1 MLLLVDAQRPVHELP
16 ADWARKLIV
25 APGPVCFM
33 RLSAGTAHVGLVEHT
48 RAVGSDEMKHEVD
61 QEIRRQ
67 RGDDHDSGHPC
78 PARSS
83 STTSGVRF
91 GGLPL
96 VVLIARL

>member
-1 MLLLVDAQRPVHELP
+1 
-16 ADWARKLIV
+16 
-25 APGPVCFM
+25 
-33 RLSAGTAHVGLVEHT
+33 
-48 RAVGSDEMKHEVD
+48 MKHEVD